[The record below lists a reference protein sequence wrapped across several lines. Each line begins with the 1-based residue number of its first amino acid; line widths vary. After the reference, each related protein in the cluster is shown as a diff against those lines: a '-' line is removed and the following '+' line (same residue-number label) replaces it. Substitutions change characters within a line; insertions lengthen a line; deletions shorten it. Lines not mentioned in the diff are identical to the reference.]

1 MKKKIVYSE
10 PDCGGIQP
18 KPLTV
23 KAKYIEPADYFPK
36 ELRKKYKLGE
46 YAESKELI
54 MIKSVILGHAV
65 GDALGV
71 PVEFC
76 DRKKLEEKPVSK
88 MLGYGTYKVPAG
100 SWSDDTSMSLAALD
114 SLAKGKLD
122 LFDIMLNFVKWL
134 ENGEY
139 TPTGKSFDVGR
150 TCLNAIR
157 NFHRNCYTNAGEY
170 ILPSD
175 FDITECG
182 EKGELSNGNGSL
194 MRINPFILW
203 ARFKSGERVDIEE
216 LVEQASK
223 ITHAHERSVLA
234 CKIYAILM
242 YYLIAEQSRGSL
254 LFALDDIYCRYCDEK
269 EYSHFARIF
278 DENFANLTVD
288 EIKST
293 GYVVDSLE
301 AAIWCLLNT
310 DNYKDCVLKAVNLGG
325 DTDTIAAIAGGLAGL
340 MYGYESIP
348 EEWLDTLIK
357 REEIEELCE
366 RAERV
371 WRAI

>member
-1 MKKKIVYSE
+1 
-10 PDCGGIQP
+10 
-18 KPLTV
+18 
-23 KAKYIEPADYFPK
+23 
-36 ELRKKYKLGE
+36 
-46 YAESKELI
+46 
-54 MIKSVILGHAV
+54 
-65 GDALGV
+65 
-71 PVEFC
+71 
-76 DRKKLEEKPVSK
+76 
-88 MLGYGTYKVPAG
+88 
-100 SWSDDTSMSLAALD
+100 MSLAALD

-170 ILPSD
+170 ILPPD

-223 ITHAHERSVLA
+223 ITHAHECSVLA
-234 CKIYAILM
+234 CKIYALLM
-242 YYLIAEQSRGSL
+242 YYLIADQSRGSL
-254 LFALDDIYCRYCDEK
+254 VFALDDIYCRYCDEK
-269 EYSHFARIF
+269 EYPRFARIF
-278 DENFANLTVD
+278 DENFANMPVD

-348 EEWLDTLIK
+348 QEWLNTLIK

-366 RAERV
+366 RAERA
-371 WRAI
+371 WKNL